1 MNKRG
6 ERYVENFK
14 IIEYNMD
21 KIMDIWYS
29 LDEEKIYKY
38 KELIMLDLDEE
49 GLEKLGRI
57 TGGDKLMEEF
67 REKVEKI
74 NEEN

>member
-1 MNKRG
+1 
-6 ERYVENFK
+6 
-14 IIEYNMD
+14 
-21 KIMDIWYS
+21 MDIWYS

-67 REKVEKI
+67 REKVERSMNMVFFVYKEKVLKFQYFI
-74 NEEN
+74 IF